1 MMLDL
6 VRRIIQGL
14 NFDGGRTRV
23 GLVTFSDV
31 ATVRFHLNTYT
42 SKLEVLTAIAF
53 TQEKGRTYTAAGL
66 DTVKHTMFS
75 STNGDRAGDPN
86 TVIVITDGRS
96 NVNAARTIPAADELR
111 NNGVEVYAIGEH
123 LAFLTFITAIENLY
137 KNVYLFKSSSIYLR
151 VFVLLQVLVKMA
163 R

>member
-1 MMLDL
+1 MLDTSGSVEETFTMMLNV

-23 GLVTFSDV
+23 GLVIFSDV

-66 DTVKHTMFS
+66 DMARHTMFS

-86 TVIVITDGRS
+86 TVIVVTDGRS
-96 NVNAARTIPAADELR
+96 NVNAARTILAADDLR
-111 NNGVEVYAIGEH
+111 SNGVEVYAIGKY
-123 LAFLTFITAIENLY
+123 LAFLTITAAINNLRR
-137 KNVYLFKSSSIYLR
+137 LFI
-151 VFVLLQVLVKMA
+151 
-163 R
+163 